1 MNNLKLERQTATYK
15 IKYGLAKLEHQR
27 LVNTMKNN
35 SFSLNIDESTSKS
48 SKERVLNILVSYFC
62 EQLQKPICNLY
73 ASIEMT
79 VVNAQT
85 VFEAVRDQFASDN
98 IPLLNLVSVLTDSAN
113 YMRGE
118 HNGFQS
124 KLREANPQIL
134 DIDGDICHH
143 IHNAV
148 KKFSS
153 LVDPS
158 KVLNSLLDD
167 VYNDLDYSA
176 DLREDLKKIS
186 KNLGLDEKT
195 PIKRAGHRW
204 LSIYDSSLRFLEIL
218 DSLTLFYSAW
228 LTHEEKKEE
237 QSWQTVLKRLRTKKK
252 ELNASQL

>member
-1 MNNLKLERQTATYK
+1 
-15 IKYGLAKLEHQR
+15 
-27 LVNTMKNN
+27 MKNN

-134 DIDGDICHH
+134 DIDGDNCHH

-204 LSIYDSSLRFLEIL
+204 LSIYDSSLRFLDIL

-228 LTHEEKKEE
+228 LTHEEKKKE
-237 QSWQTVLKRLRTKKK
+237 QSWQTVLKKIKERTKKK